1 MKKVA
6 SNRGFTL
13 IELIIVIVIL
23 GVISIYAAPRILDTN
38 SFNQRGLYDE
48 TIALLRYAQK
58 TAIAQRRTVCVTF
71 DTASATLTIATNAAD
86 TVCATTATTPLSGP
100 RGEVPAGISGRGTA
114 AYGST
119 PGLGVLNFNGLG
131 QPVNNSGGPLPTQ
144 TITVTGGPA
153 DVTVQAVTGYVQ

>member
-1 MKKVA
+1 MKEVE

-38 SFNQRGLYDE
+38 IFNQRGLYDE

-71 DTASATLTIATNAAD
+71 GAANASLTMATSATVNGCAA
-86 TVCATTATTPLSGP
+86 ATPLSGP
-100 RGEVPAGISGRGTA
+100 KGEVPAAVTGRGTA
-114 AYGST
+114 SYAAT
-119 PGLGVLNFNGLG
+119 PTVLNFNGLG
-131 QPVNNSGGPLPTQ
+131 KPVDNTGNDLATQ

-153 DVTVQAVTGYVQ
+153 DITVQAVTGYVQ